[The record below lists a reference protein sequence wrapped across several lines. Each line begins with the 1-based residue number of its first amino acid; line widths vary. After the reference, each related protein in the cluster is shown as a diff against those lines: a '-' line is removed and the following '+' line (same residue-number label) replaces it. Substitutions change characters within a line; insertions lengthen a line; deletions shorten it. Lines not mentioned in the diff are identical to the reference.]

1 MKFEKVDTSM
11 NEANITARE
20 KIQDKRERPAEES
33 PAAGQNAEAETR
45 TFAQRSYDFFLLSKP
60 LIVLLLLFTTFAG
73 MVAGFEGFPPAAII
87 FWTMV
92 GGAFSAGG
100 ASAINQYIDRNND
113 RVMQRTARRPIP
125 AGKVKPLEGLIFGI
139 GICAAGLIVLGSL
152 VNLLSAAL
160 SLAGMIYYVGVY
172 SLWLKPR
179 TVQNIVIG
187 GGAGAIPTLVGWAAA
202 TGRLEWQALGLFM
215 IIFLWTPPHFWAL
228 ALVRRKDYARV
239 GIPMLPV
246 VYGEAYTRRQIFL
259 YTLVLVAF
267 SLSMPFMDLGSY
279 IYLFGAIV
287 FGGLLVYFAYRVRFG
302 LGNAAGW
309 ALYRFSSIY
318 LALIFLGLIMDVWLG
333 NPPIF

>member
-1 MKFEKVDTSM
+1 MSEADITEK
-11 NEANITARE
+11 E
-20 KIQDKRERPAEES
+20 KIQDKGGRTFDEA
-33 PAAGQNAEAETR
+33 PAAESNADRENR
-45 TFAQRSYDFFLLSKP
+45 TFAQRGMDFFLLSKP

-73 MVAGFEGFPPAAII
+73 MVVGYEGLPPAVII
-87 FWTMV
+87 FWTML
-92 GGAFSAGG
+92 GGALSAGG
-100 ASAINQYIDRNND
+100 ASAINQYIDRNSD

-125 AGKVKPLEGLIFGI
+125 AGNVKPLEALIFGI
-139 GICAAGLIVLGSL
+139 AACAAGLIVLGGL

-160 SLAGMIYYVGVY
+160 SLSGMVYYVGVY

-215 IIFLWTPPHFWAL
+215 VIFLWTPPHFWAL

-246 VYGEAYTRRQIFL
+246 VYGEAYTRRQIFF
-259 YTLVLVAF
+259 YSLVLVAF

-287 FGGLLVYFAYRVRFG
+287 FGGLLVYLAYQVRFG

-318 LALIFLGLIMDVWLG
+318 LALIFLGLILDVLLG
-333 NPPIF
+333 NPSLF